1 MHTGLVV
8 AALLPAVSVGA
19 TDLVSVP
26 AVSLAEDVAGVRRAS
41 TRRGEN
47 AEGLGGEDEDAGAEL
62 HFCDVVFFKGVL
74 DSSIRSFGEVDARKS
89 SGTEDGLIVGERNVE
104 LDRSIELSCLVARIL
119 SQREELIAVFILS
132 RCLRLSFGL

>member
-1 MHTGLVV
+1 M
-8 AALLPAVSVGA
+8 
-19 TDLVSVP
+19 
-26 AVSLAEDVAGVRRAS
+26 
-41 TRRGEN
+41 
-47 AEGLGGEDEDAGAEL
+47 
-62 HFCDVVFFKGVL
+62 VFFKGVL

>member
-1 MHTGLVV
+1 MRLARLGFSGGCVHGQGSLHTGLVV

-47 AEGLGGEDEDAGAEL
+47 AEGLGG
-62 HFCDVVFFKGVL
+62 
-74 DSSIRSFGEVDARKS
+74 
-89 SGTEDGLIVGERNVE
+89 
-104 LDRSIELSCLVARIL
+104 
-119 SQREELIAVFILS
+119 
-132 RCLRLSFGL
+132 